1 MLAQI
6 GGTLDGG
13 WRVASRRCRCGSGG
27 SNVRRRLCHGDDPI
41 LTTRMT
47 RSHLIAIAGA
57 SGAGKTTLAHR
68 LADALGVGSGA
79 IIPMDAYYRDHPEFD
94 LARRAAANYDA
105 PESIDVTLLRRQ
117 LGLLRAGRPAERPV
131 YDFRTHRRTG
141 ETVTLQPAPF
151 LLIDGLLALHWP
163 AIRGM
168 ADTRIYI
175 EIDQATAL
183 ARRIAR
189 DTRESGAAMKH
200 PSAASGARR
209 SGRATCGGSR
219 RARASP
225 TSGWTAPRPLGAC
238 VAAAVDHVRAS
249 APAMSAARSRSK
261 TRPS

>member
-13 WRVASRRCRCGSGG
+13 WRVASRRCGCGSGG
-27 SNVRRRLCHGDDPI
+27 GNVRRRPCHGDDPI

-47 RSHLIAIAGA
+47 RPHLVAIAGA

-151 LLIDGLLALHWP
+151 LLLDGLLALHWP

-189 DTRESGAAMKH
+189 DGRERGRDEASVRLQWRATVWPGYLRWIAPSARFAHVRVDGAA
-200 PSAASGARR
+200 
-209 SGRATCGGSR
+209 
-219 RARASP
+219 
-225 TSGWTAPRPLGAC
+225 PLGAC